1 MEWLVHAFV
10 LEMHEAIRHNSG
22 LFFISLVYE
31 RYAGSIRKE
40 YSHIPHDDYCQRR
53 AKVLHMYM
61 HLLMVVCIPLGF
73 ERFPEGS

>member
-1 MEWLVHAFV
+1 MVSSCII
-10 LEMHEAIRHNSG
+10 LEMHEAIRNNG
-22 LFFISLVYE
+22 CLFLFLLVYE

-61 HLLMVVCIPLGF
+61 HQLMVVCIPLGF
-73 ERFPEGS
+73 ERFSKGS